1 LSEALPKKRR
11 RTEVSAPPIGSSGAI
26 GRHDFN
32 LKKSML
38 FRIAG
43 AAGLINKSSGEGTR
57 QGGRM
62 RRPLIVGM
70 LLLCSAP
77 SAQVRTIT
85 PPDVLSLP
93 MQFEWRRE
101 GPADVCNKQCR
112 VWISAIGS
120 ITEDTQRDFE
130 NFAQDP
136 NVRGAV
142 MVFDSEG
149 GSVLGAI
156 SLGRSIRRFGM
167 TTTVG
172 KTSLLPGTPKNDPR
186 ATLSFDAYCESMCTF
201 ALLAGTRRYVP
212 AEAHVLVH
220 QIWLGDRRKNAL
232 TASYSAEDLVLMQ
245 RDIGRLA
252 QYTVEMGA
260 DIDLLETALK
270 IPPWAPMHTLSQNEV
285 ARMHLSTVD
294 TLYDEVTPEVATK
307 AAPVTSA
314 AIVAARP
321 ITINERGWALV
332 EVSGTPAK
340 DPTNFCS
347 PVGIIQGGALRRDS
361 THGSY
366 PIGSPTSDWT
376 RTFSGRIHS
385 DEPRRP

>member
-1 LSEALPKKRR
+1 
-11 RTEVSAPPIGSSGAI
+11 
-26 GRHDFN
+26 
-32 LKKSML
+32 ML
-38 FRIAG
+38 
-43 AAGLINKSSGEGTR
+43 
-57 QGGRM
+57 
-62 RRPLIVGM
+62 RPLIVGM

-77 SAQVRTIT
+77 WAQVRTAT
-85 PPDVLSLP
+85 PPDVRSLP

-120 ITEDTQRDFE
+120 ITADTQRDFE

-142 MVFDSEG
+142 IVFDSEG
-149 GSVLGAI
+149 GSVLGAL
-156 SLGRSIRRFGM
+156 SFGRSIRRLGM

-172 KTSLLPGTPKNDPR
+172 KTTPLRGSPENDPR

-220 QIWLGDRRKNAL
+220 QIWLGDRRNGAL
-232 TASYSAEDLVLMQ
+232 AASYSAEDLVLVQ

-260 DIDLLETALK
+260 DIELIEIALK
-270 IPPWAPMHTLSQNEV
+270 IPPWAPMYTLSPNEV

-294 TLYDEVTPEVATK
+294 TLYDKATPKVATN
-307 AAPVTSA
+307 AAPAMSA
-314 AIVAARP
+314 AIVAVRP
-321 ITINERGWALV
+321 VTMNERGLPLV
-332 EVSGTPAK
+332 EDSGTPAK
-340 DPTNFCS
+340 
-347 PVGIIQGGALRRDS
+347 
-361 THGSY
+361 
-366 PIGSPTSDWT
+366 T
-376 RTFSGRIHS
+376 RQISQ
-385 DEPRRP
+385 